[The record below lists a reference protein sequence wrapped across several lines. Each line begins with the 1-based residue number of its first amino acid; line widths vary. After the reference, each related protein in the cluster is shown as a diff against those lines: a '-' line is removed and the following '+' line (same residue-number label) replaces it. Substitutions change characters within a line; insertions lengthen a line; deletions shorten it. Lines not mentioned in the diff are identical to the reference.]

1 MQNPNPVNLTFHDVK
16 KFDMQNP
23 IIRKIATQVKASKLT
38 EVWLTKKILMQDQIA
53 VIENRL
59 EKLKQLTKI
68 DFDSDDNGGTGGGR
82 GGGSDDGSLP
92 STPGRQLR
100 YYKPCPLRPAPPP
113 EKDSNDEL
121 MDRYNKLRSSKYY
134 PPRPP
139 RPLPHPL
146 SYSKAT
152 GRASDIPGHLTPP
165 PIPIRDYYFP
175 PPPVDL
181 ADDSLVLPDVLNDEP
196 SKSLTPPKPVIT
208 KPKIAP
214 KSVLDSFSRPL
225 TTISDSKKKYK

>member
-1 MQNPNPVNLTFHDVK
+1 MK
-16 KFDMQNP
+16 NP
-23 IIRKIATQVKASKLT
+23 IIGKIATQVKASKLT
-38 EVWLTKKILMQDQIA
+38 EVRLTKKILMQDQIA

-59 EKLKQLTKI
+59 EKLKQPTKI
-68 DFDSDDNGGTGGGR
+68 DFDSDDNGHTGGGR

-92 STPGRQLR
+92 STPVRQLR
-100 YYKPCPLRPAPPP
+100 YYKPRPLRPAPPP
-113 EKDSNDEL
+113 EKDSYDEL
-121 MDRYNKLRSSKYY
+121 MDRYNKLRSSKCY

-139 RPLPHPL
+139 RPLPHPP

-181 ADDSLVLPDVLNDEP
+181 ADDSLVLPDVLTDEP
-196 SKSLTPPKPVIT
+196 SKSLIPPKPVIT

-225 TTISDSKKKYK
+225 TKISDSKKKYK

>member
-16 KFDMQNP
+16 KCDMQNP
-23 IIRKIATQVKASKLT
+23 IIGKIATQVKASKLT
-38 EVWLTKKILMQDQIA
+38 EVRLTKNILMQDQIA

-59 EKLKQLTKI
+59 EKLKQPTKI

-165 PIPIRDYYFP
+165 SIPIRDYYFP

-181 ADDSLVLPDVLNDEP
+181 ADDSLVLPDVLTDEP
-196 SKSLTPPKPVIT
+196 SKSLIPPKPVIT

-225 TTISDSKKKYK
+225 TKISDSKKKYK

>member
-1 MQNPNPVNLTFHDVK
+1 MK
-16 KFDMQNP
+16 NP
-23 IIRKIATQVKASKLT
+23 IIGKIATQVKASKLT
-38 EVWLTKKILMQDQIA
+38 EVRLTKKILMQDQIA

-92 STPGRQLR
+92 STPVRQLR
-100 YYKPCPLRPAPPP
+100 YYKPRPLRPAPPP
-113 EKDSNDEL
+113 EKDSYDEL
-121 MDRYNKLRSSKYY
+121 MDRYNKLRSSKCY

-139 RPLPHPL
+139 RPLPHPP

-181 ADDSLVLPDVLNDEP
+181 ADDSFVLPDVLTDEP
-196 SKSLTPPKPVIT
+196 SKSLIPPKPVIT

-225 TTISDSKKKYK
+225 TKISDSKKKYK

>member
-1 MQNPNPVNLTFHDVK
+1 MK
-16 KFDMQNP
+16 NP
-23 IIRKIATQVKASKLT
+23 IIGKIATQVKASKLT
-38 EVWLTKKILMQDQIA
+38 EVRLTKKILMQDQIA

-59 EKLKQLTKI
+59 EKLKQPTKI
-68 DFDSDDNGGTGGGR
+68 DFDSYDNGHTGGGR

-92 STPGRQLR
+92 STPVRQLR
-100 YYKPCPLRPAPPP
+100 YYKPRPLRPAPPP
-113 EKDSNDEL
+113 EKDSYDEL
-121 MDRYNKLRSSKYY
+121 MDRYNKLRSSKCY

-139 RPLPHPL
+139 RPLPHPP

-181 ADDSLVLPDVLNDEP
+181 ADDSLVLPDVLTDEP
-196 SKSLTPPKPVIT
+196 SKSLIPPKPVIT

-225 TTISDSKKKYK
+225 TKISDSKKKYK